1 MSTVLAASQKSYAV
15 NLPHFFYKL
24 LPSITSLPL
33 KQFKVVVTAELMKS
47 RPYFMVV
54 ECFDDLLNPSPHHT
68 TKLANRSSIFFILLV
83 FGSSCII
90 KNLLLKPFPNGST
103 TKEMLMVA

>member
-1 MSTVLAASQKSYAV
+1 MSTVLDASQKAYAV

-24 LPSITSLPL
+24 LSSITSLPL

-54 ECFDDLLNPSPHHT
+54 ECFDDNLLNPSPHHT
-68 TKLANRSSIFFILLV
+68 TKLANRSSAFFVLACFREV
-83 FGSSCII
+83 
-90 KNLLLKPFPNGST
+90 
-103 TKEMLMVA
+103 V